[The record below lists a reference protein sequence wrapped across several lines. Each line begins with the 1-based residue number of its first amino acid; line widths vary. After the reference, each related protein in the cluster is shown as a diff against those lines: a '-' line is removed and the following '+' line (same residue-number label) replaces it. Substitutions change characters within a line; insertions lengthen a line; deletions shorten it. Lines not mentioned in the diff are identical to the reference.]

1 MSFWSRLSYSLRCS
15 LIIRGRCRR
24 ASRMLLDDLDGRLGL
39 REIALLRRHLDRCR
53 QCGLEAM
60 VHARIK
66 RSLARGGRS
75 PDAAVQR
82 LQEFAGR
89 LLDEDAR

>member
-1 MSFWSRLSYSLRCS
+1 MSVWSRLSYCLRCS
-15 LIIRGRCRR
+15 LITRGRCRR
-24 ASRMLLDDLDGRLGL
+24 ASRMLLTDLDGQLTP
-39 REIALLRRHLDRCR
+39 REVALLRRHLDRCR
-53 QCGLEAM
+53 QCGREAM
-60 VHARIK
+60 VHSLVK

-82 LQEFAGR
+82 LQKFAGR